1 MKELTMQQL
10 ELMARAVCPDYGS
23 DYAGVREGLL
33 FCAKQKLREVILR
46 RFSGSDNP
54 FSWGLYDA
62 GQRQFSSPHER
73 DPGWE
78 NFVIW
83 SACDDLD
90 AAGADLFKSASIM
103 ETLSILMYFTGIEEG
118 DLHITISP
126 EDPVMPK
133 DKKRTSVETALEDFA
148 REVWLLDEEE
158 YIEDIGMFAGFLIAL
173 DKAAE
178 GFIEEAMDDMLFEEL
193 IDGLQDSLD
202 NVFSNK
208 FLVEHMSEFLF
219 PYMYGCPDNKASLA
233 IFTSKE
239 VYLYDKYKDRLPEKV
254 RKTVDKAIEMFCNP
268 LKDIG
273 ADTGVYTDE
282 EKQLKVI
289 LATAEETSDLQS
301 VHPFWKDVKEYLVNT
316 LPKLRKEYMS

>member
-1 MKELTMQQL
+1 MKEVTAAQL
-10 ELMARAVCPDYGS
+10 ELMARVVCPDYGS

-62 GQRQFSSPHER
+62 DQKQFSSPHEI

-90 AAGADLFKSASIM
+90 AAGADLLKSASIM
-103 ETLSILMYFTGIEEG
+103 KTLSILTYFTGFDEG
-118 DLHITISP
+118 DLHITVSQK
-126 EDPVMPK
+126 DPVMPK
-133 DKKRTSVETALEDFA
+133 DKKRISVETALEDFA
-148 REVWLLDEEE
+148 REVWFLDDEE
-158 YIEDIGMFAGFLIAL
+158 DNGMYADFLIAV
-173 DKAAE
+173 DKAAD
-178 GFIEEAMDDMLFEEL
+178 GFIEEAMDDMLFGEL
-193 IDGLQDSLD
+193 IDGLQDSMD
-202 NVFSNK
+202 YVFSNK
-208 FLVEHMSEFLF
+208 FLVEHMAEFLF
-219 PYMYGCPDNKASLA
+219 PYMYGCPDSKASLA
-233 IFTSKE
+233 IFTSRE
-239 VYLYDKYKDRLPEKV
+239 VYLYDKYKDKLPEKV
-254 RKTVDKAIEMFCNP
+254 RKTVDKAIEMFCDP

-301 VHPFWKDVKEYLVNT
+301 VHPFWKDVKEYLVDT

>member
-1 MKELTMQQL
+1 MKEMTAAQL
-10 ELMARAVCPDYGS
+10 ELMTRVVCPDYGS
-23 DYAGVREGLL
+23 DYVGVREGLF

-62 GQRQFSSPHER
+62 ELRQFSSPHEI

-90 AAGADLFKSASIM
+90 AAGADLLKSASIM

-118 DLHITISP
+118 DLHMTISP
-126 EDPVMPK
+126 QDPVMPK

-148 REVWLLDEEE
+148 REVWMVDDEE
-158 YIEDIGMFAGFLIAL
+158 DLGMYAGFLIAL
-173 DKAAE
+173 DKAAD
-178 GFIEEAMDDMLFEEL
+178 GFIEEAMDDLLFAEL
-193 IDGLQDSLD
+193 IDGLQDSTG

-233 IFTSKE
+233 IFTSRE

-301 VHPFWKDVKEYLVNT
+301 VHPFWKDVKEYLVGT
-316 LPKLRKEYMS
+316 LPTLRKEYMS